1 MTNAVTS
8 WVYKSPTNCIYWEV
22 QRFPLFPTRHNHSL
36 CYVNKTGSLSMDL
49 SAAAT
54 NHAAAEKERPSLKAE
69 AKLNLWQSDTSHLI
83 QDFLFRVTLN
93 ITPPVFFFFF
103 FPPSLLPGKLAK
115 PLFSPSVSFFFLKKE
130 KVAAGVPAF
139 VTTGEKTESCDS
151 ARIKNARRT
160 IRIKASQRVLRE
172 GFFFKYFFAIP
183 ETL

>member
-93 ITPPVFFFFF
+93 ITPPCFFFF
-103 FPPSLLPGKLAK
+103 SSTLLSRRQACEASFQ
-115 PLFSPSVSFFFLKKE
+115 PL
-130 KVAAGVPAF
+130 GV
-139 VTTGEKTESCDS
+139 
-151 ARIKNARRT
+151 I
-160 IRIKASQRVLRE
+160 
-172 GFFFKYFFAIP
+172 FFFKKRKSCGKSACVCYHRRENRKLYSAAG
-183 ETL
+183 